1 MRRLQ
6 DELERLVR
14 DAVALDDA
22 GVGLRG
28 CRGRSRGRVRGRGRG
43 RVEVRAWV
51 RARVK
56 SEGSAQG

>member
-1 MRRLQ
+1 MPRLQ

-28 CRGRSRGRVRGRGRG
+28 CRGRDRGRGRG
-43 RVEVRAWV
+43 RVGVRAWV
-51 RARVK
+51 RGRVK